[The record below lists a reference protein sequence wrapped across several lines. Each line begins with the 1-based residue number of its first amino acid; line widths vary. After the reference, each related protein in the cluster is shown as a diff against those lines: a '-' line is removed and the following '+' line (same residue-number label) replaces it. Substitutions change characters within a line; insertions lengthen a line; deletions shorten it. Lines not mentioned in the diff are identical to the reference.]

1 MIWVYW
7 FMNIGLMCI
16 ILMNFLIAVI
26 SDSYANVNGQK
37 EEYVYKDKSE
47 MNQEC
52 QQLLNM
58 IYPQQ
63 DLKIVSF
70 SRDKSSWVQNFSAFI
85 EILENTED

>member
-1 MIWVYW
+1 
-7 FMNIGLMCI
+7 
-16 ILMNFLIAVI
+16 MNFLIAVI

>member
-1 MIWVYW
+1 
-7 FMNIGLMCI
+7 MCI

-52 QQLLNM
+52 QELLNM
-58 IYPQQ
+58 IVP
-63 DLKIVSF
+63 
-70 SRDKSSWVQNFSAFI
+70 
-85 EILENTED
+85 